1 MTRQATLDDHFVKL
15 EEAGERVGKSRH
27 TIYRWIRQGR
37 IKVMRINGAK
47 WLSVPD
53 LLKAELDTRR

>member
-53 LLKAELDTRR
+53 LLSAELGTRR

>member
-53 LLKAELDTRR
+53 LLSAELDTRR